1 MNPNLPSEKKIVNS
15 WFKNASP
22 WVNTIRDEQI
32 ESRKLVTNQAI
43 IAAITSRSPQSV
55 LDIGCGEGW
64 LIRELATRNIQG
76 VGVDVV
82 PDLIEQAQKMGEG
95 DFRIASYE
103 EIAAGQ
109 LKIRVDVAVCNF
121 SLFGQ
126 ESVAAL
132 LGAIPTLLNPQ
143 GILIIQT
150 LHPLMACGDVPYEE
164 GWREGSWVGFSS
176 DFSDPPPWYFRTLES
191 WVRLLTESGFSL
203 LEIREP
209 LHPHTRKPASI
220 ILIAR
225 VQD

>member
-1 MNPNLPSEKKIVNS
+1 MNSPSEKKIVRS

-22 WVNTIRDEQI
+22 WVSTVRNEQI

-43 IAAITSRSPQSV
+43 IAAITSRFPQSV

-76 VGVDVV
+76 IGVDVV
-82 PDLIEQAQKMGEG
+82 PNLIEQAQKIRGG
-95 DFRIASYE
+95 DFRIASYD

-109 LKIRVDVAVCNF
+109 LKITVDAAVCNF

-126 ESVAAL
+126 ESVETL
-132 LGAIPTLLNPQ
+132 LGAIPSLLNPQ
-143 GILIIQT
+143 GTFIIQT

-209 LHPHTRKPASI
+209 LHPHTRKPTSI